1 MRVPSSAD
9 ISFVFLSIY
18 IHTLKHTMTS
28 ALNKGLTSIVDLA
41 EASGIAISAIRHY
54 QNIGL
59 IQKPAR
65 AQYGGF
71 RRYSQEDIDRLKFI
85 QNALDIGFTLK
96 EIAEI
101 LQHQRKGE
109 GSALFALLNSRKSA
123 IEKEILALN
132 RNLEYLVNL
141 CGHCAPGAA
150 TKATVP
156 G

>member
-1 MRVPSSAD
+1 
-9 ISFVFLSIY
+9 
-18 IHTLKHTMTS
+18 MTS
-28 ALNKGLTSIVDLA
+28 ELSKGLTSIVDLA
-41 EASGIAISAIRHY
+41 EASGIAISTIRHY
-54 QNIGL
+54 QNVGL

-71 RRYSQEDIDRLKFI
+71 RRYTQEDIDRLKFI

-123 IEKEILALN
+123 IEKEIRTLN
-132 RNLEYLVNL
+132 RNLDYLVHL
-141 CGHCAPGAA
+141 CGHCAPNSTTNAS
-150 TKATVP
+150 VP